1 MYVGQE
7 RAEDGELVWMD
18 ICFNPGEAVMA
29 GNTSKLY
36 ELVDLYP
43 AIANVIVQEEKFTV
57 RIPFVSV
64 RPTHLAHP
72 NSAPELC
79 PKQSKHHAAYP

>member
-43 AIANVIVQEEKFTV
+43 AIANVIVQEEKEKTSSS
-57 RIPFVSV
+57 II
-64 RPTHLAHP
+64 TA
-72 NSAPELC
+72 
-79 PKQSKHHAAYP
+79 